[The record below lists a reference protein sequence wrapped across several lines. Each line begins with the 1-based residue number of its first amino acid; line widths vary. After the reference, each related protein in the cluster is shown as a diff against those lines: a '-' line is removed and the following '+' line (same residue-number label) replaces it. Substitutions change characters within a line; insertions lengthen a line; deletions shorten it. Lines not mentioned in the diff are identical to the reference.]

1 MISNNEY
8 RILGVNKNEDMS
20 TIKIAFRKLASK
32 YHPDKNQDD
41 IHAKQLFMRIKSA
54 YEKIMEFRKNG

>member
-8 RILGVNKNEDMS
+8 RILGVNKNEDIS

-32 YHPDKNQDD
+32 YHPDKNKDD
-41 IHAKQLFMRIKSA
+41 IHAKKLFLKINSA
-54 YEKIMEFRKNG
+54 YEKIVEYKKNG